1 VSRVAIRSTEPR
13 AGGRS
18 TSADYLRTIGVREL
32 RPATSPFDP
41 GYDALTLRSHLDQ
54 SAHLMATLKI
64 SMACWM
70 IADESSVRQKTA
82 DARAAGVPTVAG
94 GGPFEIACERNALPE
109 YLDLCADVG
118 FARVESAEGFTSLS
132 ESPAQI
138 VAMASERGLEV
149 EFELGEKHAGAFHA
163 GEVARLIR
171 DGHEWLDA
179 GARRLVVEA
188 RESARDVGLFA
199 TDGRFDTSLAERFVD
214 AFGFER
220 VVFEAP
226 LKESQFAMMEH
237 FGPSV
242 QLSNV
247 RLEELLRVEIFRRGL
262 HSDAYGIEALRP
274 PGPGAS
280 RSK

>member
-1 VSRVAIRSTEPR
+1 MSGAAASGTYSGAR
-13 AGGRS
+13 AGS
-18 TSADYLRTIGVREL
+18 ISAEYLRTIGVREL
-32 RPATSPFDP
+32 PPATSPLDP
-41 GYDALTLRSHLDQ
+41 GYDPLTLRSHLHQ

-70 IADESSVRQKTA
+70 IAEESSVREKA
-82 DARAAGVPTVAG
+82 AYAKAAGVPTVAG
-94 GGPFEIACERNALPE
+94 GGPFEIACARNALPE

-118 FARVESAEGFTSLS
+118 FARVESAEGFTTLL
-132 ESPAQI
+132 ESPARI
-138 VAMASERGLEV
+138 VRMASERGLEV
-149 EFELGEKHAGAFHA
+149 EFELGEKHAGAFDE

-199 TDGRFDTSLAERFVD
+199 TDGRFDSRLAERFVE
-214 AFGFER
+214 AFGFDR

-226 LKESQFAMMEH
+226 RKESQFTMLEH

-262 HSDAYGIEALRP
+262 HSDAYGLEALRP
-274 PGPGAS
+274 PPPGS
-280 RSK
+280 D